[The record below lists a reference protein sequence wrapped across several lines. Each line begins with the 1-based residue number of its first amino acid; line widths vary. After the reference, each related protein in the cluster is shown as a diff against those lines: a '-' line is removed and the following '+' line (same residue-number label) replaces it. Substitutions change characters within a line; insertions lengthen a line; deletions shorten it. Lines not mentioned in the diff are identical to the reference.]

1 MQENERHY
9 RGDETTG
16 FQSPAQD
23 HIEPV
28 IDLADKLDL
37 RRPARY
43 PVRVIGQALSA
54 RGIHHGDVL
63 VVNAAAD
70 PVAGKVCVAILD
82 GDVILATLI
91 FKEGAWWLEPS
102 KSDARPVTGDTEIW
116 AIVEA
121 LVRFE
126 V

>member
-1 MQENERHY
+1 MPEY
-9 RGDETTG
+9 AGDRTTG

-23 HIEPV
+23 YIEPV
-28 IDLADKLDL
+28 IDLAAMLDL
-37 RRPARY
+37 RGPSIY
-43 PVRVIGQALSA
+43 PVRVVGQALSA

-70 PVAGKVCVAILD
+70 PKSGKVCVAIMN
-82 GDVILATLI
+82 GEVALATLR
-91 FKEGAWWLEPS
+91 FKEGGWWLHPS
-102 KSDARPVTGDTEIW
+102 TRPAQPVRGETEIW

-121 LVRFE
+121 LVRFK